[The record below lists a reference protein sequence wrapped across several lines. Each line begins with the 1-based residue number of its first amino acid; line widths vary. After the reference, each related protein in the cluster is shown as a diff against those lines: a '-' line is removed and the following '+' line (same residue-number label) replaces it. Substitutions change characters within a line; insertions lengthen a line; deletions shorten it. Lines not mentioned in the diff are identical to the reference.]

1 MGVRQYPPPQT
12 TNRMSTNLNTQP
24 VVVYQIATDDLE
36 QLITNAVEAAMER
49 HASSATP
56 TRDANNDSDEL
67 MTLRQVSQYLHRSR
81 STLWRYEQLG
91 ILKPIR
97 KGRSIYYGRANVQSI
112 FDKIL

>member
-1 MGVRQYPPPQT
+1 MTHQQP
-12 TNRMSTNLNTQP
+12 RM
-24 VVVYQIATDDLE
+24 VYEIEADDLE
-36 QLITNAVEAAMER
+36 RIVTNAVTAAMER
-49 HASSATP
+49 YTSSIEP

-67 MTLRQVSQYLHRSR
+67 MTVQQVGQYLHRSR

-97 KGRSIYYGRANVQSI
+97 KGRSIYYSRANVQSI

>member
-1 MGVRQYPPPQT
+1 M
-12 TNRMSTNLNTQP
+12 
-24 VVVYQIATDDLE
+24 VYEIEASDLE
-36 QLITNAVEAAMER
+36 QLITNAVTAAMER
-49 HASSATP
+49 YTSSITP

-67 MTLRQVSQYLHRSR
+67 MTVRQVSQYLHRSR

-97 KGRSIYYGRANVQSI
+97 KGRGVYYSRANVQSI

>member
-1 MGVRQYPPPQT
+1 
-12 TNRMSTNLNTQP
+12 MSNTDTRP
-24 VVVYQIATDDLE
+24 MVIYQIATDDLE
-36 QLITNAVEAAMER
+36 QLITNAVTAAMKR
-49 HASSATP
+49 CASSTTP

-67 MTLRQVSQYLHRSR
+67 MTLQQVSKYLHRSR

-97 KGRSIYYGRANVQSI
+97 QGRGLYYRRANVQSL

>member
-1 MGVRQYPPPQT
+1 MTHQQP
-12 TNRMSTNLNTQP
+12 RM
-24 VVVYQIATDDLE
+24 VYQIEADDLE
-36 QLITNAVEAAMER
+36 QLITNAVTAAMER
-49 HASSATP
+49 CASSTTP

-67 MTLRQVSQYLHRSR
+67 MTLQQVSKYLHRSR

-97 KGRSIYYGRANVQSI
+97 QGRGLYYRRANVQSL